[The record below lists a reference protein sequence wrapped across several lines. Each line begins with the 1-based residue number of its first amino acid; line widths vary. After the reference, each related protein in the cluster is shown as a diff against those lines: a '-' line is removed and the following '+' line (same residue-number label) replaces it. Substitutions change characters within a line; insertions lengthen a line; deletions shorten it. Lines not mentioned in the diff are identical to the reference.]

1 MANGYRGVVGVPAGW
16 HRLALPSILVLLSGC
31 GTTDVKETS
40 PSTYTVSAQYGSL
53 NGSWERAREDAVAK
67 AREFCAAK
75 RQTYSFINAQQS
87 GVLGFS
93 PQRSTIT
100 FSCGPDTAALVKSA
114 NSECKEQLQ
123 VSDLDPIRSKVELY
137 RDSWES
143 AVPFAIATND
153 AFPTQEE
160 RGVIAKWATL
170 REECVKRG
178 TAAFSMPPSATALQV
193 TQIQQDRSFGQAVSA
208 RVGDLIVSLYQQKLT
223 YGEFAKKRYE
233 ITRDAAEAER
243 QYRQSTQLADQ
254 QQRMQAQQLA
264 EQRFQS
270 SLAAW
275 SIYMQG
281 VNARQPQTVHLDGT
295 IRIQ

>member
-1 MANGYRGVVGVPAGW
+1 MANGYRAV
-16 HRLALPSILVLLSGC
+16 HRLALPSLLVLLSAC
-31 GTTDVKETS
+31 GTTGVNEIS
-40 PSTYTVSAQYGSL
+40 PSTYSVSAQYGSL
-53 NGSWERAREDAVAK
+53 NGSWARARQDAVAK
-67 AREFCAAK
+67 ANDFCAAK
-75 RQTYSFINAQQS
+75 RQTYFFVNEQQS
-87 GVLGFS
+87 GVYGFS

-100 FSCGPDTAALVKSA
+100 FNCGPNTTALVQSA
-114 NSECKEQLQ
+114 SLECKEQLQ
-123 VSDLDPIRSKVELY
+123 TSDLDPIRSKVELY

-160 RGVIAKWATL
+160 RGAIAKWATL
-170 REECVKRG
+170 REECVKRAN
-178 TAAFSMPPSATALQV
+178 AAFSMPLSATPLQV
-193 TQIQQDRSFGQAVSA
+193 TQIQEDRSFGQAVSA
-208 RVGDLIVSLYQQKLT
+208 RFGDLIVSLYQQKLT

-233 ITRDAAEAER
+233 ISRDAAEAER
-243 QYRQSTQLADQ
+243 QYRQSMQLADQ

-270 SLAAW
+270 NLAAW
-275 SIYMQG
+275 SIYMQS